1 VNRRGIGQWLHALRR
16 RSWFYFE
23 HLERVLLRV
32 QLREARPYV
41 SGLLLDI
48 GCGGKPYR
56 GLFEDRVAAYVG
68 LDYPPTHLAVED
80 VHHVAV
86 ADVYGDGA
94 RLPIR
99 SDAVD
104 TVLCTQTLE
113 HVSEPWVVMD
123 EIARVL
129 RPDGHLIL
137 TAPMAWG
144 LHGEPHDFY
153 RFTKYGLRSL
163 AERSRLEVDYV
174 RPRGGF
180 WALMGQLF
188 STHMYRKWCT
198 PLSRRG
204 ADLAYALV
212 GLFVLPLC
220 AASQLMGALLDRV
233 CLQTDN
239 TMGYVMVARKVT
251 DRREALRAGGKAG

>member
-1 VNRRGIGQWLHALRR
+1 MLRD
-16 RSWFYFE
+16 
-23 HLERVLLRV
+23 

-41 SGLLLDI
+41 SGVLLDI

-56 GLFEDRVAAYVG
+56 VLFEDSVAAYVG

-80 VHHVAV
+80 VHHVAM

-99 SDAVD
+99 SGTVD

-113 HVSEPWVVMD
+113 HVPEPWLVVD

-129 RPDGHLIL
+129 RPDGRLIL

-144 LHGEPHDFY
+144 VHGEPHDYFRY
-153 RFTKYGLRSL
+153 TKYGLRSL
-163 AERSRLEVDYV
+163 AERSGLDVTYV

-188 STHMYRKWCT
+188 STHVYRKWCT

-220 AASQLMGALLDRV
+220 AVSQLTGALLDRI
-233 CLQTDN
+233 CRRTDS
-239 TMGYVMVARKVT
+239 TMGYIMVARKGTGLEGVGVV
-251 DRREALRAGGKAG
+251 GGTAV